1 MKLIIGYMPAFGVG
15 VMDRDYMYCIFF
27 LIYQLVDSFR
37 RHPVAGVQFSLE
49 TQQGMALVG
58 MPPRMGGMPTRVM
71 PYGAS
76 NEN

>member
-1 MKLIIGYMPAFGVG
+1 MLPLLTSMKLIIGYMPAFGVG

-58 MPPRMGGMPTRVM
+58 MLPLIYVL
-71 PYGAS
+71 Y
-76 NEN
+76 